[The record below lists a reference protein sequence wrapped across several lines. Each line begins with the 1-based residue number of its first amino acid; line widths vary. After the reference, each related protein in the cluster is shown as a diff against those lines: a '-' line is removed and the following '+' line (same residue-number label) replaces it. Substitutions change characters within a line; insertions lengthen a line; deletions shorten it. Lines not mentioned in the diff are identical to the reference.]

1 MMRVLLAEDDRN
13 LGEALKLGLVHHGF
27 EVDWVRDGQA
37 VIYELNN
44 TSYTALV
51 LDVGLPLKSG
61 FQVLKDLRSDGI
73 TIPVLILT
81 AQDGVESITQGLDL
95 GGDDYVVKPVALE
108 VLAARL
114 RALIRRSEGA
124 AKNEIHIGDLVLNPM
139 SYQVHLQKEEISLS
153 KKEFA
158 LLHALMLSSDR
169 VLTKSQLED
178 QLYSWGHEVESN
190 ALEVHIHN
198 LRKKIGSEWIQ
209 TIRGVGY
216 LLKAVA

>member
-1 MMRVLLAEDDRN
+1 MRILLAEDDRN
-13 LGEALKLGLVHHGF
+13 LGEALKLGLIHHGF
-27 EVDWVRDGQA
+27 QVDWVRDGQA
-37 VIYELNN
+37 ALYELTNAA
-44 TSYTALV
+44 YTALV
-51 LDVGLPLKSG
+51 LDVGLPLKNG
-61 FQVLKDLRSDGI
+61 FDVLKDLRARGLS
-73 TIPVLILT
+73 IPVLILT
-81 AQDGVESITQGLDL
+81 AQDGVENITQGLDL

-108 VLAARL
+108 VLAAKL

-124 AKNEIHIGDLVLNPM
+124 VQNEIQAGHLSLHPM
-139 SYQVHLQKEEISLS
+139 SYQVYLNQQELNLS

-158 LLHALMLSSDR
+158 LLHALMLSADR

-198 LRKKIGSEWIQ
+198 LRKKIGPELIQ

-216 LLKAVA
+216 LFKAES

>member
-1 MMRVLLAEDDRN
+1 LI
-13 LGEALKLGLVHHGF
+13 HHGF
-27 EVDWVRDGQA
+27 QIDWVRDGQA
-37 VIYELNN
+37 ALYELLN
-44 TSYTALV
+44 TRYAALV
-51 LDVGLPLKSG
+51 LDIGLPLKNG
-61 FQVLKDLRSDGI
+61 FEVLKELRKSGARL
-73 TIPVLILT
+73 PVLILT
-81 AQDGVESITQGLDL
+81 AQDGVENITQGLDF

-124 AKNEIHIGDLVLNPM
+124 AQNELQAGDIVLNPM
-139 SYQVHLQKEEISLS
+139 SYQVFLDHQEINLS

-198 LRKKIGSEWIQ
+198 LRKKIGVKWIQ

-216 LLKAVA
+216 LFKSKS

>member
-1 MMRVLLAEDDRN
+1 MRVLLAEDDKN
-13 LGEALKLGLVHHGF
+13 LGSALKLGLIHHGF
-27 EVDWVRDGQA
+27 QIDWVRDGQA
-37 VIYELNN
+37 ALYELLN
-44 TSYTALV
+44 TRYAALV
-51 LDVGLPLKSG
+51 LDIGLPLKNG
-61 FQVLKDLRSDGI
+61 FEVLKELRKSGARL
-73 TIPVLILT
+73 PVLILT
-81 AQDGVESITQGLDL
+81 AQDGVENITQGLDF
-95 GGDDYVVKPVALE
+95 GGDDYVIKPVALE

-124 AKNEIHIGDLVLNPM
+124 AQNELQVGDIVLNPM
-139 SYQVHLQKEEISLS
+139 SYQVFLDHQEINLS

-198 LRKKIGSEWIQ
+198 LRKKIGVKWIQ

-216 LLKAVA
+216 LFKSKS

>member
-1 MMRVLLAEDDRN
+1 MRVLLAEDDKN
-13 LGEALKLGLVHHGF
+13 LGSALKLGLIHHGF
-27 EVDWVRDGQA
+27 QIDWVRDGQA
-37 VIYELNN
+37 ALYELLN
-44 TSYTALV
+44 TRYAALV
-51 LDVGLPLKSG
+51 LDIGLPLKNG
-61 FQVLKDLRSDGI
+61 FEVLKELRKSGARL
-73 TIPVLILT
+73 PVLILT
-81 AQDGVESITQGLDL
+81 AQDGVENITQGLDF

-124 AKNEIHIGDLVLNPM
+124 AQNELQAGDIVLNPM
-139 SYQVHLQKEEISLS
+139 SYQVFLDHQEINLS

-198 LRKKIGSEWIQ
+198 LRKKIGVKWIQ

-216 LLKAVA
+216 LFKSKS

>member
-1 MMRVLLAEDDRN
+1 MRVLLAEDDKN
-13 LGEALKLGLVHHGF
+13 LGSALKLGLIHHGF
-27 EVDWVRDGQA
+27 QIDWVRDGQA
-37 VIYELNN
+37 ALYELLN
-44 TSYTALV
+44 TRYAALV
-51 LDVGLPLKSG
+51 LDIGLPLKNG
-61 FQVLKDLRSDGI
+61 FEVLKELRKSGARL
-73 TIPVLILT
+73 PVLILT
-81 AQDGVESITQGLDL
+81 AQDGVENITQGLDF

-124 AKNEIHIGDLVLNPM
+124 AQNELQAGDIVLNPM
-139 SYQVHLQKEEISLS
+139 SYQVFLDHQEINLS

-190 ALEVHIHN
+190 
-198 LRKKIGSEWIQ
+198 KIGVKWIQ

-216 LLKAVA
+216 LFKSKS

>member
-1 MMRVLLAEDDRN
+1 MRILLVEDDRH
-13 LGEALKLGLVHHGF
+13 LGEALKVGLMHHGF
-27 EVDWVRDGQA
+27 QVDWVRDGQA
-37 VIYELNN
+37 ALYELMNAC
-44 TSYTALV
+44 YAALV
-51 LDVGLPLKSG
+51 LDIGLPLKNG
-61 FQVLKDLRSDGI
+61 FDVLKDVRTRGQS
-73 TIPVLILT
+73 IPVLILT
-81 AQDGVESITQGLDL
+81 AQDGVDSITQGLDL

-124 AKNEIHIGDLVLNPM
+124 AKNEIQVGGLILDPVGHR
-139 SYQVHLQKEEISLS
+139 VHLHQNALNLS

-169 VLTKSQLED
+169 VLTKNQLED
-178 QLYSWGHEVESN
+178 QLYSWGDEVESN

-198 LRKKIGSEWIQ
+198 LRKKIGSDFIQ

-216 LLKAVA
+216 VFKDIA

>member
-1 MMRVLLAEDDRN
+1 
-13 LGEALKLGLVHHGF
+13 
-27 EVDWVRDGQA
+27 DGQA
-37 VIYELNN
+37 ALYELLN
-44 TSYTALV
+44 TRYAALV
-51 LDVGLPLKSG
+51 LDIGLPLKNG
-61 FQVLKDLRSDGI
+61 FEVLKELRKSGARL
-73 TIPVLILT
+73 PVLILT
-81 AQDGVESITQGLDL
+81 AQDGVENITQGLDF

-124 AKNEIHIGDLVLNPM
+124 AQNELQAGDIVLNPM
-139 SYQVHLQKEEISLS
+139 SYQVFLDHQEINLS

-198 LRKKIGSEWIQ
+198 LRKKIGVKWIQ

-216 LLKAVA
+216 LFKSKS